1 MTGGPATPDG
11 TTNRELFTPDYRP
24 GSIGGGGKD
33 VLPGVRGSRAPTSVI
48 IRGLKGALMD
58 MTGDTYLSF
67 FCINPMRLPPP
78 LLSTS
83 LSTPPTLWE
92 HHHERWQK
100 LHVCVWWGGGG
111 L

>member
-67 FCINPMRLPPP
+67 FCINPMRLPLPNSPP
-78 LLSTS
+78 HSQ
-83 LSTPPTLWE
+83 P
-92 HHHERWQK
+92 
-100 LHVCVWWGGGG
+100 LHLCGKIIMKGGRNSMYMCGGGG